1 MIATVVV
8 LVALVQAIQ
17 WVGQAISVA
26 VDRKR

>member
-8 LVALVQAIQ
+8 LIALVQAIQ
-17 WVGQAISVA
+17 WAGQAISTA